1 MTYPV
6 ALSSAV
12 PYSASKI
19 SQPDMSMSGS
29 CTEGEGQQ
37 SLRVWQA
44 SSVTNRQCEVSMRD
58 ISSYHLEVLQ
68 EAPQLL
74 EAVLEGRP
82 GQEEAVVR
90 LDPS

>member
-1 MTYPV
+1 M
-6 ALSSAV
+6 
-12 PYSASKI
+12 
-19 SQPDMSMSGS
+19 
-29 CTEGEGQQ
+29 
-37 SLRVWQA
+37 
-44 SSVTNRQCEVSMRD
+44 TNRQCEVSMRD

-90 LDPS
+90 LDPSQHLEQ